1 MVASLYWFRRNG
13 FSPVHLLVNHHSR
26 LALANPGTHVK
37 EEKNIVGTQR
47 IHNLIAP

>member
-1 MVASLYWFRRNG
+1 MVASLYWFIDEMVFRLSTFNR
-13 FSPVHLLVNHHSR
+13 SR

-37 EEKNIVGTQR
+37 EEKNIAGTQR